1 MKRIEE
7 LTLKLVD
14 GEITDDE
21 AMELGELTQSSDG
34 RDLFLRLMEVE
45 SHLLSAGRSTCA
57 DRVTDALRLQRC
69 QSIEDGVMSA
79 VVIGGLDETSELAG
93 RAEPAVATKLGYR
106 AVRGFALVAVLAIMV
121 AIAVWPR
128 SDERLL
134 PILVELV
141 ASESSVVVSD
151 EASHTIQTLTDANQ
165 SIPLRAGQSVE
176 TPCSMDFAELLYPD
190 GTRIELLGNTKVTL
204 SSTENDAKKLTVV
217 AGTIQADVTPQAAGR
232 PLQIVTSTA
241 TLEVLGTTLGVEVH
255 TDSTQLEVASG
266 LVAITRN
273 VDDQRVDVSEGHFV
287 RATGST
293 KDAFEAAPFPAVPSD
308 WTADLSSGLPEGWSG
323 KVVETG
329 VGFGVLASAANEA
342 RQRNFSITTQ
352 NAWQLGEHALF
363 QVHDDS
369 VLHIRF
375 QQSKFARITVMVGA
389 RVFPPEKR
397 QFGANLFYTKKEWSE
412 NLAADQWKTIAI
424 PLREVGWHI
433 RRRAKQGG
441 APDLNGLAA
450 YLIQVTTMER
460 DVGLIVDRMWVT
472 RGPQEQTQ

>member
-21 AMELGELTQSSDG
+21 AMELDELTQSSDG
-34 RDLFLRLMEVE
+34 RESFLRLMEVE

-69 QSIEDGVMSA
+69 QRIEDGVISA
-79 VVIGGLDETSELAG
+79 VVDGLDEPREFVG
-93 RAEPAVATKLGYR
+93 HAEPAIAAKLGSR
-106 AVRGFALVAVLAIMV
+106 VLLSFASVAVLAIMV
-121 AIAVWPR
+121 GIAVWPR
-128 SDERLL
+128 SGEKLAPVL
-134 PILVELV
+134 AELV

-151 EASHTIQTLTDANQ
+151 EASHTIRTLTGANQ

-176 TPCSMDFAELLYPD
+176 TPNSMDSAEIVYVD
-190 GTRIELLGNTKVTL
+190 GTRIELLGNSKVTL
-204 SSTENDAKKLTVV
+204 SSTTNEAKQLTVV
-217 AGTIQADVTPQAAGR
+217 SGMIQADVAPQPAGR
-232 PLQIVTSTA
+232 PLKIVTSTA

-273 VDDQRVDVSEGHFV
+273 VDEQRVDVSEGHFV
-287 RATGST
+287 RATGS
-293 KDAFEAAPFPAVPSD
+293 KSDAFEATPFPAIPSN
-308 WTADLSSGLPEGWSG
+308 WATDLSSGLPARWSG
-323 KVVETG
+323 KVVETES
-329 VGFGVLASAANEA
+329 GFGVEAAANEA

-375 QQSKFARITVMVGA
+375 QQLEFARITVMVGTRA
-389 RVFPPEKR
+389 FPPQQG
-397 QFGANLFYTKKEWSE
+397 QFGANLFYTKKEWNE
-412 NLAADQWKTIAI
+412 NLAAGQWKSISI
-424 PLREVGWHI
+424 PLRDVGWHI
-433 RRRAKQGG
+433 RRRVKQSG

-460 DVGLIVDRMWVT
+460 DAGLTVDRMWVT
-472 RGPQEQTQ
+472 RGSQEKTQ